1 MDIGSALV
9 GGALSGV
16 FNLIGGSNAN
26 NANSALA
33 ANQARWAAETAA
45 TSRQHQSQMQWDA
58 MNFTEEE
65 TMRAREFS
73 ANQAGILRDWN
84 SREAQVLRDWNAS
97 QANTAMD
104 FTRRMQESAN
114 SFSERMAA
122 TAWQRGVADMKAAG
136 INPILAYQKGAGA
149 APIGAM
155 GSGNA
160 LPGALPSGAMGQG
173 FAGSASGGGG
183 GIPTYQRAQMENVL
197 GPAIATAMQ
206 AANVIQ
212 GIQQTAAQTKTTEAQ
227 AELMKSQARNVDV
240 NTGLQTAQ
248 TITET
253 GRPEL
258 VAAEVG
264 RVREQAALARSQAGL
279 ASAATVSEAE
289 RAELLRGQQLT
300 ERERPEQVRAE
311 TARTLHQGNLART
324 QEHLARTYGPP
335 GLVGST
341 VGGVSQTLNSIW
353 QSIRQSLQ

>member
-1 MDIGSALV
+1 
-9 GGALSGV
+9 
-16 FNLIGGSNAN
+16 LIGGSQAN

-33 ANQARWAAETAA
+33 NQQARFAAEQAA
-45 TSRQHQSQMQWDA
+45 TARQHASQMQWDA

-73 ANQAGILRDWN
+73 SNEARILRDWN
-84 SREAQVLRDWNAS
+84 AA

-104 FTRRMQESAN
+104 FTRRMQDSAN
-114 SFSERMAA
+114 SFSERMAS
-122 TAWQRGVADMKAAG
+122 TAWQRGVADMRAAG

-155 GSGNA
+155 GSGTA
-160 LPGALPSGAMGQG
+160 LPGAAGQG
-173 FAGSASGGGG
+173 FAGGASGGGS

-197 GPAIATAMQ
+197 GPAVATAIQ

-212 GIQQTAAQTKTTEAQ
+212 GVQQTAAQTKSTQAQ
-227 AELMKSQARNVDV
+227 AELLKAQARNVDV
-240 NTGLQTAQ
+240 NTGLQTAE

-264 RVREQAALARSQAGL
+264 RVREQASLARAQAGL

-289 RAELLRGQQLT
+289 RAELLRGQRLT

-311 TARTLHQGNLART
+311 TARMYHQGNLART